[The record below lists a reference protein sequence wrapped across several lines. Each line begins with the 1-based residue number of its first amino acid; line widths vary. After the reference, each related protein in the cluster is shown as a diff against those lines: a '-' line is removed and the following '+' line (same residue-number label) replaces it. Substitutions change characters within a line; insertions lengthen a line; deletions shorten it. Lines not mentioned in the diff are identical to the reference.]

1 MQDRK
6 LNIDYGLI
14 QGGYWL
20 LAAVFFAFI
29 TPILQERQFDNTQI
43 GILLGIRSVA
53 AIFSQSL
60 VSILADRYAKKIP
73 LKKITAVVVF
83 TAAFANLIFLLFP
96 MDFLPTVILFF
107 VVGAATYC
115 ISPMIDAV
123 AMEFMKLGR
132 KLNYTLCRS
141 AGSASWALACVGIG
155 WMMSKWGADSL
166 LVLHIVFLVVLGV
179 LLLRI
184 ETAKRPETK
193 ESSSS
198 TQPSGIWQLLRSYPG
213 YTWFL
218 IAYTLLYMSSTLCT
232 NFQIDVITSLG
243 GDHTSLGYS
252 EFLMAIAEV
261 PVVFFYGKL
270 KKRIGLNRVL
280 FLIFLFGTA
289 KVFCQSFA
297 PNLPCFML
305 AQLWQMV
312 SWGMSYTAVVD
323 YVMRE
328 VPTKD
333 LVKGQGLL
341 TVAGAGIGNSLA
353 SYISGILYDHFSLTV
368 LLGAGT
374 VAGLVSV
381 LLLMVALQSST
392 AGNANIYNTKEKE
405 IEL

>member
-1 MQDRK
+1 M
-6 LNIDYGLI
+6 
-14 QGGYWL
+14 
-20 LAAVFFAFI
+20 
-29 TPILQERQFDNTQI
+29 
-43 GILLGIRSVA
+43 
-53 AIFSQSL
+53 
-60 VSILADRYAKKIP
+60 
-73 LKKITAVVVF
+73 
-83 TAAFANLIFLLFP
+83 
-96 MDFLPTVILFF
+96 
-107 VVGAATYC
+107 
-115 ISPMIDAV
+115 
-123 AMEFMKLGR
+123 
-132 KLNYTLCRS
+132 
-141 AGSASWALACVGIG
+141 
-155 WMMSKWGADSL
+155 
-166 LVLHIVFLVVLGV
+166 LGV
-179 LLLRI
+179 LLLRV
-184 ETAKRPETK
+184 ETAKRPEIK
-193 ESSSS
+193 EGSSS

-218 IAYTLLYMSSTLCT
+218 IAYTLLYMSSTLGT

-280 FLIFLFGTA
+280 FLLFLFGTA

>member
-1 MQDRK
+1 MKDTK

-14 QGGYWL
+14 QGCYWL
-20 LAAVFFAFI
+20 LAAVFFAFM

-166 LVLHIVFLVVLGV
+166 LVVLGV
-179 LLLRI
+179 LLLRV

-193 ESSSS
+193 EGSSS

-218 IAYTLLYMSSTLCT
+218 IAYTLLYMSSTLGT

-289 KVFCQSFA
+289 KVYCQSFA

-374 VAGLVSV
+374 VSGLVSV